1 MEIVAGIDALNTPG
15 LFAAAKRRII
25 LHAAVYG
32 AFAKSK
38 AHRNGL
44 KTAIRK
50 PEFKRLDI
58 ITIDPEHG
66 SKWTFSFLK
75 ALRFGIS
82 IQGITDEIA
91 SSHQFLTKLAAQ
103 HPDKIHLH
111 PARRLPCLPIIVAD
125 NTIVFGQYAH
135 AGEHAPHGFWGKINT
150 DVEKLME
157 WTQTGKAPT
166 NATNKEIASFRLI
179 NECVRAMN
187 TTLTPRTRC
196 TP

>member
-1 MEIVAGIDALNTPG
+1 MRIVAGIDALNTPE
-15 LFAAAKRRII
+15 LFATASRRII

-32 AFAKSK
+32 AFAKSE
-38 AHRNGL
+38 AHCNGL
-44 KTAIRK
+44 KKAIQK

-58 ITIDPEHG
+58 IAIDPEQG
-66 SKWTFSFLK
+66 SEWTSPFLG

-91 SSHQFLTKLAAQ
+91 SSHQFLTDLTAQ

-125 NTIVFGQYAH
+125 DTIIFGQYAH
-135 AGEHAPHGFWGKINT
+135 AGEHAPQGFWGMVKT
-150 DVEKLME
+150 DVEKLLG

-166 NATNKEIASFRLI
+166 RATNKDIAAFRLI

-187 TTLTPRTRC
+187 NTLNPPPKC

>member
-1 MEIVAGIDALNTPG
+1 MEIVAGIDALNTPE
-15 LFAAAKRRII
+15 LFATANRRII

-32 AFAKSK
+32 AFAKSE
-38 AHRNGL
+38 AHCNGL
-44 KTAIRK
+44 KKAIQK
-50 PEFKRLDI
+50 PEFKHLDI
-58 ITIDPEHG
+58 IAIAPEHG
-66 SKWTFSFLK
+66 SEWTSPFLG

-91 SSHQFLTKLAAQ
+91 SSHQFLTDLAAQ
-103 HPDKIHLH
+103 YPDRIHLH

-125 NTIVFGQYAH
+125 NSIVFGQYAH
-135 AGEHAPHGFWGKINT
+135 AGEHAPQGFWGKVNA
-150 DVEKLME
+150 DVEKLMG

-166 NATNKEIASFRLI
+166 NATNEEIASFRLI

-187 TTLTPRTRC
+187 TTLNPPTRC